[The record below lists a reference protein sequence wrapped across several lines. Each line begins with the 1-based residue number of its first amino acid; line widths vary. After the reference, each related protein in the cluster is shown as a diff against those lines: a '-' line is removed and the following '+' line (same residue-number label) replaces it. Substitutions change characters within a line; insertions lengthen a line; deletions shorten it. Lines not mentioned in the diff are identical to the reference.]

1 MNIHKESIEIIYS
14 EWKTSGI
21 ISPLSILSRI
31 VSLEIINQ
39 TMEDREVSD
48 RDFRTIVRKNIK
60 NIINEETKFKG
71 PLDITQIKYYN
82 SINNLPFNIIFEP
95 KADVQRFFKCY
106 NADGSEKNVELLGV
120 VNETKANENF
130 SKRIRSHDF

>member
-1 MNIHKESIEIIYS
+1 MNIHKERIEIIYS

-48 RDFRTIVRKNIK
+48 RDFRTIVWKNIK
-60 NIINEETKFKG
+60 NIINEETKFKD
-71 PLDITQIKYYN
+71 PLDF
-82 SINNLPFNIIFEP
+82 L
-95 KADVQRFFKCY
+95 
-106 NADGSEKNVELLGV
+106 
-120 VNETKANENF
+120 
-130 SKRIRSHDF
+130 H